1 MLLGVVIAA
10 YLCLVGRALTYEYV
24 WDDVGEIA
32 NAPLFDEPLLVG
44 LRATQ
49 TERTD
54 PTVTHLA
61 GATLLYDS
69 WRPLLFA
76 TYWAEIHTFGRTPGP
91 MHATNLLLGVL
102 AILLAY
108 ALARQWLPSSWAI
121 AVAAVVGLHPVQIEA
136 VAYISGRGDLLAGVL
151 ALAAALAAVRGRP
164 VVAAVAFAGSLLAK
178 EACIGLPVVALAW
191 AWRDRTRWP
200 TVGALGGVAVAYL
213 VARRMIVT
221 GTSPTA
227 LADAVVQLPAIW
239 LEYVRI
245 ALAPFDLSIERAHDA
260 RFLWPGLVAIAVVA
274 WRARHLGLVWFAV
287 LLAPA
292 ATAIASSHVAADR
305 YLYAP
310 MFGLAMAAVA
320 GVRALTPAVRRI
332 VLATAVVWAA
342 LLLVVGWRQA
352 SVWRDNAALYAHAL
366 VMAPDSADAHFKLAY
381 LAARRD
387 DWPTAIPLLRRAI
400 ELDPH
405 SAPALDNLGVGL
417 LRTGNPAEAE
427 AMIARAVAAD
437 PAAFRAW
444 FNLGIARLQLG
455 KRAEGCAA
463 IERALQINP
472 MYAPALHAR
481 CR

>member
-1 MLLGVVIAA
+1 MAA
-10 YLCLVGRALTYEYV
+10 YLGLLGRALTYGYV

-32 NAPLFDEPLLVG
+32 NAPLFDRPLVDG

-54 PTVTHLA
+54 PTITHLA

-76 TYWAEIHTFGRTPGP
+76 SYWAEIHLFGRSPAP

-102 AILLAY
+102 GILLAY
-108 ALARQWLPSSWAI
+108 ALARQWLPQTS
-121 AVAAVVGLHPVQIEA
+121 AAVVAAIVALHPLQIEA

-151 ALAAALAAVRGRP
+151 VLAAALAAVRGR
-164 VVAAVAFAGSLLAK
+164 VALAALAFAGSLLAK
-178 EACIGLPVVALAW
+178 EACIGLPLVALVW
-191 AWRDRTRWP
+191 AGRDRTRWR
-200 TVGALGGVAVAYL
+200 TAGALAGVAIAYL
-213 VARRMIVT
+213 VVRRVLVT
-221 GTSPTA
+221 GTSPGA
-227 LADAVVQLPAIW
+227 LVDAVVQLPGIW
-239 LEYVRI
+239 LEYLRI
-245 ALAPFDLSIERAHDA
+245 AVVPFDLSIDRAHDA
-260 RFLWPGLVAIAVVA
+260 RYLWPGLAVVGLVA

-292 ATAIASSHVAADR
+292 ATAIVSSHVVADR
-305 YLYAP
+305 YAYAP

-320 GVRALTPAVRRI
+320 GARALTQRRI
-332 VLATAVVWAA
+332 VLAVAGVWGA
-342 LLLVVGWRQA
+342 LLLVVGWRQVP
-352 SVWRDNAALYAHAL
+352 VWRDNAALYTHAL
-366 VMAPDSADAHFKLAY
+366 AMAPDSADAHFRVAF
-381 LAARRD
+381 LAAQRD
-387 DWPTAIPLLRRAI
+387 DWNTAIPLLREAI

-427 AMIARAVAAD
+427 GMLARAVDAN
-437 PAAFRAW
+437 PAAFKAW
-444 FNLGIARLQLG
+444 FNLGVARLQLG

-472 MYAPALHAR
+472 QYAPALRQR
-481 CR
+481 CH

>member
-1 MLLGVVIAA
+1 VLLAAVIAA
-10 YLCLVGRALTYEYV
+10 YLCLVGRALTYEFV

-54 PTVTHLA
+54 PTVTQLA

-91 MHATNLLLGVL
+91 MHATNIVLGML
-102 AILLAY
+102 AILLAF
-108 ALARQWLPSSWAI
+108 ALARQWLPASWAI
-121 AVAAVVGLHPVQIEA
+121 VVAAVVGLHPVQIEA
-136 VAYISGRGDLLAGVL
+136 VAYISGRGDLLASVL
-151 ALAAALAAVRGRP
+151 VLAAALAAVRGRP
-164 VVAAVAFAGSLLAK
+164 VLAAVAFAGSLLAK
-178 EACIGLPVVALAW
+178 EACIGLPIVALVW
-191 AWRDRTRWP
+191 ARRDRTRWP
-200 TVGALGGVAVAYL
+200 TVGALAGVAIAYL
-213 VARRMIVT
+213 VVRRVIVT
-221 GTSPTA
+221 ATAGTA
-227 LADAVVQLPAIW
+227 LADAIIQLPAVW

-260 RFLWPGLVAIAVVA
+260 RYVWPGLVAIALVA

-305 YLYAP
+305 YLHAP

-332 VLATAVVWAA
+332 VLGVAAVWAA
-342 LLLVVGWRQA
+342 LLLVVGWRQVP
-352 SVWRDNAALYAHAL
+352 VWHDNAALYAHAL
-366 VMAPDSADAHFKLAY
+366 AMAPDSSDAHFKLAY

-387 DWPTAIPLLRRAI
+387 DWATAIPLLRRAI
-400 ELDPH
+400 ELDP
-405 SAPALDNLGVGL
+405 SNPRALDNLGVGL
-417 LRTGNPAEAE
+417 LRTGHPAEAE
-427 AMIARAVAAD
+427 IMLARAVAAD

-444 FNLGIARLQLG
+444 SNLGLARLQLG

-472 MYAPALHAR
+472 RYAPALQAR